1 MIHVHVYLMANVKQ
15 FFNAEHKITYLDHF
29 LGATEGTVYITSY
42 KMYFKSDP
50 NPKNTVS
57 LSLSLTMFLYVSSV
71 RSFIWKA

>member
-1 MIHVHVYLMANVKQ
+1 MANVKQ

-57 LSLSLTMFLYVSSV
+57 LSLSLSLCFYM
-71 RSFIWKA
+71 